1 MNSILEKFQKILFL
15 IYPAVLIL
23 NPKLANNFM
32 VFVLL
37 VLVLGNIYIN
47 RKIIFTFYE
56 KFMLV
61 FVIAVLI
68 SIIFKNTTTN
78 SGLVMIER
86 HFRWLILPTL
96 LGQLEIKKEDIKC
109 MFLSAFFGILG
120 YTYRFISEMINL
132 KNAELSWLEFFK
144 SSLLWNHR
152 YLSEYSIPQSAL
164 ILGVTFIILYY
175 VICIND
181 EKKYKLFLLLGLFLS
196 GIVLMSVQS
205 RGMTLTLFIL
215 ILLLGIIRKEKII
228 KIVSGL
234 IIISSIIGGIYFS
247 NSHYIQRYE
256 NLGKD
261 SSSLARV
268 EVYKEAFRLFEKN
281 KINGVGLEGFFESQE
296 TENYKYLEK
305 YGHPHNM
312 ALKLLAETGAIG
324 FISYYLFVGS
334 ILINLWK
341 KYKENKYFLI
351 GILAL
356 LTLVL
361 YENIETMFIKA
372 IALPYIFF
380 IIGISL
386 NQIYRDKYLEK
397 IKEK

>member
-1 MNSILEKFQKILFL
+1 MNIILERFQKILFL

-23 NPKLANNFM
+23 DSKLANNFM

-47 RKIIFTFYE
+47 KKIIFTFYE

-61 FVIAVLI
+61 FVVAVLI

-86 HFRWLILPTL
+86 HFRWLVLPTL
-96 LGQLEIKKEDIKC
+96 LGQLKIKKEDIKC
-109 MFLSAFFGILG
+109 MFLSVFLGILG
-120 YTYRFISEMINL
+120 YTYRFISEMVNL
-132 KNAELSWLEFFK
+132 KNPELSWLEFFK

-215 ILLLGIIRKEKII
+215 VIFLGIIRKEKII
-228 KIVSGL
+228 RIVSGL
-234 IIISSIIGGIYFS
+234 IIIFSIVGGIYFS
-247 NSHYIQRYE
+247 NSSYVQRYE

-261 SSSLARV
+261 YSSTARI
-268 EVYKEAFRLFEKN
+268 EIYKESLEIFKEN
-281 KINGVGLEGFFESQE
+281 KINGIGLDGTYEVD
-296 TENYKYLEK
+296 KPYLK
-305 YGHPHNM
+305 KHRHSHNM
-312 ALKLLAETGAIG
+312 AMKLLAETGVIG
-324 FISYYLFVGS
+324 FISYYLFIGS

>member
-1 MNSILEKFQKILFL
+1 MNIILERFQKILFL
-15 IYPAVLIL
+15 IYPAILIL
-23 NPKLANNFM
+23 DPKLANNFM
-32 VFVLL
+32 VFILL

-47 RKIIFTFYE
+47 KKIIFTFYE
-56 KFMLV
+56 KFMLI

-86 HFRWLILPTL
+86 HFRWLILPTF
-96 LGQLEIKKEDIKC
+96 LGQLKIKKEDIKY
-109 MFLSAFFGILG
+109 MFFSVFFGILG
-120 YTYRFISEMINL
+120 YTYRVISEMINL
-132 KNAELSWLEFFK
+132 KNPEFSWLEFFK
-144 SSLLWNHR
+144 SSLPWNYR

-196 GIVLMSVQS
+196 GIILMSVQS

-215 ILLLGIIRKEKII
+215 VIFLGIIRKEKII
-228 KIVSGL
+228 RIVSGF
-234 IIISSIIGGIYFS
+234 IIVFSIIGGIYFS
-247 NSHYIQRYE
+247 NSHYVQRYE

-296 TENYKYLEK
+296 TKNYRYYEK
-305 YGHPHNM
+305 YRHPHNM
-312 ALKLLAETGAIG
+312 ALKLLAETGIIG

-341 KYKENKYFLI
+341 KYKENEYFLI

-361 YENIETMFIKA
+361 YENIETMFTKA
-372 IALPYIFF
+372 IALPYVFF
-380 IIGISL
+380 IIGINL

>member
-175 VICIND
+175 I
-181 EKKYKLFLLLGLFLS
+181 
-196 GIVLMSVQS
+196 M
-205 RGMTLTLFIL
+205 
-215 ILLLGIIRKEKII
+215 
-228 KIVSGL
+228 
-234 IIISSIIGGIYFS
+234 
-247 NSHYIQRYE
+247 
-256 NLGKD
+256 
-261 SSSLARV
+261 
-268 EVYKEAFRLFEKN
+268 
-281 KINGVGLEGFFESQE
+281 
-296 TENYKYLEK
+296 
-305 YGHPHNM
+305 
-312 ALKLLAETGAIG
+312 
-324 FISYYLFVGS
+324 LFV
-334 ILINLWK
+334 
-341 KYKENKYFLI
+341 
-351 GILAL
+351 
-356 LTLVL
+356 
-361 YENIETMFIKA
+361 
-372 IALPYIFF
+372 
-380 IIGISL
+380 
-386 NQIYRDKYLEK
+386 
-397 IKEK
+397 

>member
-1 MNSILEKFQKILFL
+1 MNIILERFQKILFL

-23 NPKLANNFM
+23 DSKLANNFM

-47 RKIIFTFYE
+47 KKIIFTFYE

-61 FVIAVLI
+61 FVVAVLI

-86 HFRWLILPTL
+86 HFRWLVLPTL
-96 LGQLEIKKEDIKC
+96 LGQLKIKKEDIKC
-109 MFLSAFFGILG
+109 MFLSVFLGILG
-120 YTYRFISEMINL
+120 YTYRFISEMVNL
-132 KNAELSWLEFFK
+132 KNPELSWLEFFK

-215 ILLLGIIRKEKII
+215 VIFLGIIRKEKII
-228 KIVSGL
+228 RIVSGL
-234 IIISSIIGGIYFS
+234 IIIFSIVGGIYFS
-247 NSHYIQRYE
+247 NSSYVQRYE

-261 SSSLARV
+261 YSSTARI
-268 EVYKEAFRLFEKN
+268 EIYKESLEIFKEN
-281 KINGVGLEGFFESQE
+281 KINGIGLDGTYEVD
-296 TENYKYLEK
+296 KPYLK
-305 YGHPHNM
+305 KHRHSHNM
-312 ALKLLAETGAIG
+312 AMKLLAETGVIG
-324 FISYYLFVGS
+324 FISYYLFIGS

-351 GILAL
+351 GILAI

>member
-1 MNSILEKFQKILFL
+1 MNSILEKFQRFLFL

-23 NPKLANNFM
+23 DPKLANNFM

-132 KNAELSWLEFFK
+132 KNPELLWLEFFK
-144 SSLLWNHR
+144 SSLPWNYR
-152 YLSEYSIPQSAL
+152 YLSGYSIPQSAL

-175 VICIND
+175 VICINN
-181 EKKYKLFLLLGLFLS
+181 EKKYKLFLLLGLFFS
-196 GIVLMSVQS
+196 GIVLLSIQS

-228 KIVSGL
+228 RIVSGL
-234 IIISSIIGGIYFS
+234 IIIFSIVGGIYFS
-247 NSHYIQRYE
+247 NSHYVQRYE

-261 SSSLARV
+261 YSTTARI
-268 EVYKEAFRLFEKN
+268 EIYKESLEIFKEN
-281 KINGVGLEGFFESQE
+281 KINGIGLDGTYEVD
-296 TENYKYLEK
+296 KPYLK
-305 YGHPHNM
+305 KHRHSHNM
-312 ALKLLAETGAIG
+312 AMKLLAETGIIG

-361 YENIETMFIKA
+361 YENIETIFTTVIA
-372 IALPYIFF
+372 IPYIFF
-380 IIGISL
+380 IIGINL
-386 NQIYRDKYLEK
+386 NKVYEEK
-397 IKEK
+397 KERIA

>member
-1 MNSILEKFQKILFL
+1 
-15 IYPAVLIL
+15 
-23 NPKLANNFM
+23 
-32 VFVLL
+32 
-37 VLVLGNIYIN
+37 
-47 RKIIFTFYE
+47 
-56 KFMLV
+56 
-61 FVIAVLI
+61 
-68 SIIFKNTTTN
+68 
-78 SGLVMIER
+78 
-86 HFRWLILPTL
+86 
-96 LGQLEIKKEDIKC
+96 
-109 MFLSAFFGILG
+109 
-120 YTYRFISEMINL
+120 
-132 KNAELSWLEFFK
+132 
-144 SSLLWNHR
+144 
-152 YLSEYSIPQSAL
+152 
-164 ILGVTFIILYY
+164 
-175 VICIND
+175 
-181 EKKYKLFLLLGLFLS
+181 
-196 GIVLMSVQS
+196 MSVQS

-261 SSSLARV
+261 SSSLARI

-296 TENYKYLEK
+296 TKNYRYYEK

-312 ALKLLAETGAIG
+312 VLKLLAETGAIG